1 MAKGK
6 GKFNLEKDNKG
17 TNNKRSPDTKKGA
30 MGKGTPGKNAK
41 PKAYGSESNAK
52 G

>member
-6 GKFNLEKDNKG
+6 GKFIVEKDNKG
-17 TNNKRSPDTKKGA
+17 TNNKRSKDTKPGA
-30 MGKGTPGKNAK
+30 MGKGTPGKNPK
-41 PKAYGSESNAK
+41 KKAYGVESNAK